1 MKVTFKYGIGT
12 FNGMIDNAVFWKQKS
27 GVASIMRKF
36 TYPKLTIQNEKIGKT
51 GINLA
56 NLWKHFDIAYKN
68 DLKNYAERYYAQ
80 YVSEGDFDPA
90 RSPYAFYTKL
100 IWAWA
105 EEYPELDLATLTIID
120 LSHIGMEIRTVFDA
134 IFNGYLRPIDQ
145 YDDLLNPFSDF
156 P

>member
-36 TYPKLTIQNEKIGKT
+36 TYPKLTIQNEIIGKT
-51 GINLA
+51 GSNLA
-56 NLWKHFDIAYKN
+56 HLWSKFDIAYKK
-68 DLKNYAERYYAQ
+68 DLKTYAERYYVQ
-80 YVSEGDFDPA
+80 YGSEGDFDPA

-105 EEYPELDLATLTIID
+105 EDHDDVDLKTLTMED
-120 LSHIGMEIRTVFDA
+120 LSLVGLAIETVKKA
-134 IFNGYLRPIDQ
+134 ILSGFLRPIDQ
-145 YDDLLNPFSDF
+145 YDDLTHPFNPG

>member
-36 TYPKLTIQNEKIGKT
+36 TYPKLTIQNEIIGKT
-51 GINLA
+51 GNNLA
-56 NLWKHFDIAYKN
+56 NLWSKFDISYKK
-68 DLKNYAERYYAQ
+68 DLKTYAERYYVQ
-80 YVSEGDFDPA
+80 YGSEGDFDPA

-100 IWAWA
+100 MWAWA
-105 EEYPELDLATLTIID
+105 EFHSGVDLKTITWEDLAV
-120 LSHIGMEIRTVFDA
+120 MQNEAETVKIA
-134 IFNGYLRPIDQ
+134 ILNGYLRPIDQ
-145 YDDLLNPFSDF
+145 YDDLTHPFNPG